1 MKTMFK
7 PLGLAAAVAAVSA
20 GYAGVA
26 NAQLPVPANGATPTP
41 AIGQLGDLGIIPYYT
56 VESNWVT
63 GVHIINSSAY
73 TQVVKLRLRRA
84 SDSADALDFNLIMS
98 PKDEWTG
105 FIDDSTG
112 DIVFATDDNTCT
124 APIREDG
131 RFPMPF
137 IFREGAD
144 EGYIEVIS
152 MGQIGSVTLDGSG
165 NEIGVSS
172 SAMSYAA
179 EHVDGV
185 PRDCTAVASNFFAN
199 GSPTTRGNIDNANST
214 QAVAD
219 VSLYRNA
226 TDSVCT
232 PDATTAPAGTP
243 GVCSN
248 TYEAPD
254 DALKVSYF
262 FRDATAGTEMGNNAV
277 HIAGFAEEPWM
288 TNQETGLFSG
298 DVQGFD
304 YPDLDGGP
312 VIGAIGTGD
321 YSLRGTYN
329 LLREG
334 DVLGVARVLND
345 WSVAAARSVST
356 DWVVTMPGQYTM
368 IDYATWA
375 AGAGLDFD
383 NCATLND
390 PNTAG
395 DDSIAACDFRD
406 IPVTAA
412 LTLYD
417 REEGEIVPEDGD
429 LVISP
434 APPGTRN
441 DLIFPYEVNV
451 VQWTDGTTDPV
462 LPSSYATTV
471 DPSVLGEFGWASL
484 AVTSTT
490 AWDQQV
496 CQFVPDPTGAYNWPA
511 PFNLTPR
518 AAGIC
523 NSATGSVPMVGFV
536 AWQRSFP
543 SNPDA
548 NYGRLVE
555 HSFVSGATTGP

>member
-26 NAQLPVPANGATPTP
+26 NAQTTQS
-41 AIGQLGDLGIIPYYT
+41 IGQLGDLGIVPYYT
-56 VESNWVT
+56 VEGNWVT
-63 GVHIINSSAY
+63 GVHIINSSDL

-105 FIDDSTG
+105 FIDDSSG
-112 DIVFATDDNTCT
+112 DVVFATDDNTCT
-124 APIREDG
+124 APIRADG
-131 RFPMPF
+131 RFPMPP
-137 IFREGAD
+137 IFSQNNEAR
-144 EGYIEVIS
+144 EGYIEVIG
-152 MGQIGSVTLDGSG
+152 MGSIVDTSPIGFAS
-165 NEIGVSS
+165 
-172 SAMSYAA
+172 

-185 PRDCTAVASNFFAN
+185 PRNCAAVASNFFAGTVPQAKGVQSN
-199 GSPTTRGNIDNANST
+199 AITHQTVASAAEVQTYRAQGIICLDSTGAVIPVGTPTVGG
-214 QAVAD
+214 
-219 VSLYRNA
+219 
-226 TDSVCT
+226 VCQNT
-232 PDATTAPAGTP
+232 FADAT
-243 GVCSN
+243 N
-248 TYEAPD
+248 
-254 DALKVSYF
+254 ALKVSYF

-277 HIAGFAEEPWM
+277 HISDFSADPWM

-329 LLREG
+329 NLRDG
-334 DVLGVARVLND
+334 AVLGVASVLND
-345 WSVAAARSVST
+345 WSVAAARNVST
-356 DWVVTMPGQYTM
+356 DWVVTLPGQYTM

-375 AGAGLDFD
+375 AGAGIDFD

-412 LTLYD
+412 ITLYD

-434 APPGTRN
+434 APPSERN
-441 DLIFPYEVNV
+441 ELILPYEVNV
-451 VQWTDGTTDPV
+451 IQWTDGTQDPV
-462 LPSSYATTV
+462 LPSNYATTV

-484 AVTSTT
+484 AVTSTDDWT
-490 AWDQQV
+490 QQV
-496 CQFVPDPTGAYNWPA
+496 CQFIPDPAEDYNWTNAPDLEPRDQIA
-511 PFNLTPR
+511 PFCT
-518 AAGIC
+518 
-523 NSATGSVPMVGFV
+523 SATGSVPMVGFV

-555 HSFVSGATTGP
+555 HSFTSGATTAP

>member
-26 NAQLPVPANGATPTP
+26 NAQTTQS
-41 AIGQLGDLGIIPYYT
+41 IGQLGDLGIIPYYT
-56 VESNWVT
+56 VEGNWVT
-63 GVHIINSSAY
+63 GVHIINSSDL

-84 SDSADALDFNLIMS
+84 PDSADALDFNLIMS

-112 DIVFATDDNTCT
+112 DLVFATDDNTCT

-137 IFREGAD
+137 IFREGAE
-144 EGYIEVIS
+144 EGYIEVIG
-152 MGQIGSVTLDGSG
+152 MG
-165 NEIGVSS
+165 
-172 SAMSYAA
+172 SAADNTAIAYAA
-179 EHVDGV
+179 KHVAGV
-185 PRDCTAVASNFFAN
+185 PRDCGAVASNFFAN
-199 GSPTTRGNIDNANST
+199 GVASTTRGIVDNANSV

-219 VSLYRNA
+219 VSQYS
-226 TDSVCT
+226 TSVGSVCT
-232 PDATTAPAGTP
+232 PAATPANAGIP
-243 GVCSN
+243 GVCNN
-248 TYEAPD
+248 TYT
-254 DALKVSYF
+254 DAENGLKVSYF

-277 HIAGFAEEPWM
+277 HIADFSADPWM
-288 TNQETGLFSG
+288 SNQETGLFSG
-298 DVQGFD
+298 DVYGFD
-304 YPDLDGGP
+304 FPDLDGGP
-312 VIGAIGTGD
+312 WVGADFGAT
-321 YSLRGTYN
+321 LRGTYN
-329 LLREG
+329 NLRDG
-334 DVLGVARVLND
+334 AVLGVSSVLND
-345 WSVAAARSVST
+345 WSVASARNVST
-356 DWVVTMPGQYTM
+356 DWVVTLPGQYTM
-368 IDYATWA
+368 IDYITWA

-412 LTLYD
+412 ITLYD

-434 APPGTRN
+434 APPSERN
-441 DLIFPYEVNV
+441 ELILPYEVNV
-451 VQWTDGTTDPV
+451 IQWTDGSTDPV

-484 AVTSTT
+484 AVSSTDDWT
-490 AWDQQV
+490 QVV
-496 CQFVPDPTGAYNWPA
+496 CQFKGVDDTTWDNAPTLA
-511 PFNLTPR
+511 PNASQAPL
-518 AAGIC
+518 C
-523 NSATGSVPMVGFV
+523 VSATGGVPMVGFV

-555 HSFVSGATTGP
+555 HSFTSGATTAP

>member
-26 NAQLPVPANGATPTP
+26 NAQTTQS
-41 AIGQLGDLGIIPYYT
+41 IGQLGDLGIIPYYT
-56 VESNWVT
+56 VEGNWVT
-63 GVHIINSSAY
+63 GVHIINSSDL
-73 TQVVKLRLRRA
+73 TQVVKLRLRRG

-144 EGYIEVIS
+144 EGYLEVIG
-152 MGQIGSVTLDGSG
+152 MGSISVDSAIG
-165 NEIGVSS
+165 
-172 SAMSYAA
+172 YAS

-185 PRDCTAVASNFFAN
+185 PRNCDAVASNFFAN
-199 GSPTTRGNIDNANST
+199 GTATTRGIVSNAEST
-214 QAVAD
+214 QSVAD
-219 VSLYRNA
+219 TSAYLGA
-226 TDSVCT
+226 TDSVCV
-232 PDATTAPAGTP
+232 PAPATGGP
-243 GVCSN
+243 GVCQN
-248 TYEAPD
+248 LYAP
-254 DALKVSYF
+254 ATNSLKVSYF
-262 FRDATAGTEMGNNAV
+262 FRDATAGTEIGNNAV
-277 HIAGFAEEPWM
+277 HIAGFNSTGQAWM
-288 TNQETGLFSG
+288 SNQETGLFSG
-298 DVQGFD
+298 DVFGFD
-304 YPDLDGGP
+304 FPDLDGGP
-312 VIGAIGTGD
+312 WVGLDFGATLRGA
-321 YSLRGTYN
+321 YNSLRDGA
-329 LLREG
+329 
-334 DVLGVARVLND
+334 VLGVSSVLND
-345 WSVAAARSVST
+345 WSVAAARNVST
-356 DWVVTMPGQYTM
+356 DWVVTLPGQYTM
-368 IDYATWA
+368 IDYITWA

-412 LTLYD
+412 ITLYD

-434 APPGTRN
+434 APPSERN
-441 DLIFPYEVNV
+441 ELILPYEVNV
-451 VQWTDGTTDPV
+451 IQWTDGSTDPV

-484 AVTSTT
+484 AVSSTT
-490 AWDQQV
+490 SWDQVV
-496 CQFVPDPTGAYNWPA
+496 CQFKAVDDTTWDNAPA
-511 PFNLTPR
+511 LAPNASQAPY
-518 AAGIC
+518 C
-523 NSATGSVPMVGFV
+523 VSATGAVPMVGFV

-555 HSFVSGATTGP
+555 HSFTSGATTAP

>member
-1 MKTMFK
+1 MKKLFK
-7 PLGLAAAVAAVSA
+7 PLGLSAAVAAVAA

-26 NAQLPVPANGATPTP
+26 SAQST

-56 VESNWVT
+56 VKDNWVT
-63 GVHIINSSAY
+63 GVHIINSSNE
-73 TQVVKLRLRRA
+73 TQVVKLRLRRG

-105 FIDDSTG
+105 FIDDSDG
-112 DIVFATDDNTCT
+112 DIVFTTDDNTCT
-124 APIREDG
+124 APIRADG
-131 RFPMPF
+131 RFVMPT

-144 EGYIEVIS
+144 EGYIEVIG
-152 MGQIGSVTLDGSG
+152 MGAAGNTSTLDTIP
-165 NEIGVSS
+165 NTAI
-172 SAMSYAA
+172 ARAA

-185 PRDCTAVASNFFAN
+185 PRDCAAVASNFFAN
-199 GSPTTRGNIDNANST
+199 GVSGTTKGIVDNETSV
-214 QAVAD
+214 QAVPD
-219 VSLYRNA
+219 VVAYARA
-226 TDSVCT
+226 TASVCV
-232 PDATTAPAGTP
+232 PAAIPANAGLP
-243 GVCSN
+243 GVCDNAYS
-248 TYEAPD
+248 EAGN
-254 DALKVSYF
+254 ALKVSYF

-277 HIAGFAEEPWM
+277 HIANFSVDAWM

-312 VIGAIGTGD
+312 LTGSIGVPASYD
-321 YSLRGTYN
+321 LRGLYN
-329 LLREG
+329 NLRDG
-334 DVLGVARVLND
+334 AVLGVSTVLND
-345 WSVAAARSVST
+345 WSVAAARNVST

-375 AGAGLDFD
+375 SGAGLDFD
-383 NCATLND
+383 NCATLDD

-395 DDSIAACDFRD
+395 DDSVAACDFRD

-412 LTLYD
+412 ITLYD

-434 APPGTRN
+434 APPGTEN
-441 DLIFPYEVNV
+441 ELLFPTEVNV
-451 VQWTDGTTDPV
+451 VQWTDGSQDPV
-462 LPSSYATTV
+462 LPSDYATTV

-484 AVTSTT
+484 SVTSTDD
-490 AWDQQV
+490 WDQWV
-496 CQFVPDPTGAYNWPA
+496 CQFAPSATKDYTWSNEPNLAPRTNA
-511 PFNLTPR
+511 PFTF
-518 AAGIC
+518 C
-523 NSATGSVPMVGFV
+523 ESATGGVPVVGFV

-555 HSFVSGATTGP
+555 HSYTPGSTAP